1 MNVSDKFKERGQ
13 GISLEF
19 FPPKSPEGKGAFM
32 KVVNELKAFD
42 PLYVS
47 VTYGAGGTTQD
58 RTLNTLKWIKKETD
72 LTVMSHLT
80 CIGATKMS
88 MSALLKEYQGSGI
101 DNILALRGDP
111 PMNRPD
117 FDPTQGEFKYARNLV
132 DFVKKYDYFSIAVAV
147 YPEGHAQSPSIE
159 KDMEYTKQKIDAGA
173 DFGITQMFFDNR
185 YYYDF
190 LDRAAKLGITI
201 PILPGIMPIVD
212 CKKIVQL
219 AEFCN
224 ASVPKAILDR
234 MEPAMDMP
242 EEMRKLGVEYAVK
255 QCEDL
260 IKNGVNYL
268 HFYTMN
274 RSDSVSEILKAL
286 RIERR

>member
-1 MNVSDKFKERGQ
+1 MNQ
-13 GISLEF
+13 
-19 FPPKSPEGKGAFM
+19 
-32 KVVNELKAFD
+32 
-42 PLYVS
+42 
-47 VTYGAGGTTQD
+47 
-58 RTLNTLKWIKKETD
+58 
-72 LTVMSHLT
+72 
-80 CIGATKMS
+80 
-88 MSALLKEYQGSGI
+88 
-101 DNILALRGDP
+101 
-111 PMNRPD
+111 PD

-132 DFVKKYDYFSIAVAV
+132 DFIKKYDYFSIAVAV

-173 DFGITQMFFDNR
+173 DFGITQMFFDNH

-212 CKKIVQL
+212 CKKIVQF

-224 ASVPKAILDR
+224 ASVPKEILDR
-234 MEPAMDMP
+234 MEPVMDMP
-242 EEMRKLGVEYAVK
+242 EEMRKLGVEYSVK

-260 IKNGVNYL
+260 IKNGVKYI

-286 RIERR
+286 GTEMR